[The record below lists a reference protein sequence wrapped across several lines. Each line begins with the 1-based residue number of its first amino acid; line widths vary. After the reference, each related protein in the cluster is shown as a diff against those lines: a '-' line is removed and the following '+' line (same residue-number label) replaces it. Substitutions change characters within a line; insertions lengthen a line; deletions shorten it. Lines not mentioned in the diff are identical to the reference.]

1 MIEITVGGAGL
12 YIPADTELTLEQN
25 AAWANL
31 DEIGGDIVWTF
42 TVPARAN
49 EQVLEQAGYIVVS
62 RHKRYDAEVRFD
74 GVPIA
79 RGELYVQQA
88 QDERELNCGM
98 TLNTFAPG
106 WGAKKLKDNPYNEV
120 VTIGTSA
127 DTYQAEWLA
136 FLKGT
141 LAADSLYKFFL
152 FIDQEFMG
160 DNPDYGWYRG
170 ALSHLTSNSAATN
183 QMAKYVNRLLVDGD
197 GEIINR
203 PDSDGLGARIFNSEE
218 GVATDA
224 KVNGYHWAPAIRLD
238 HLVRK
243 VLESCGMGVQGSFL
257 RNAFVRKLY
266 SQSLNAMDGN
276 ILQYPV
282 TQDVNLS
289 GDITPGSG
297 TPTTIEHT
305 FPFTSSGAKYT
316 DFGVQ
321 QGLISGGLGVGFKM
335 LLPVVG
341 LESRDIDEPA
351 PGEYDHYDE
360 AFFLVFRHDS
370 SVPLPKHRANLNAG
384 QTEGDPVYIYGDI
397 VSAAVFEHTIGS
409 LNDGTM
415 VGAGDEDLRSG
426 NHLFSRPGSALMLQ
440 MSRTVRYNPQF
451 GNINSEYYMGT
462 ATVNASMLTGL
473 SQNMTFFVQL
483 VKCRVKTFSGS
494 APYVYRLETSDGEP
508 FNAYPQT
515 DDCIIEELYDY
526 EVIDFAHYQYCDTML
541 NVFAKEL
548 DLRQHVPNL
557 SNGEFLKELCKFFG
571 LTMYAGGFQRR
582 VQLSFFRDVF
592 SAGSMAIDE
601 YVVGMTKLTYDT
613 HNYQLKVQPVLGV
626 MELNPQKDAGTYTT
640 REELPFPQTKK
651 GKYAFVRN
659 ENRWRKSENREEDE
673 ESGTNSTV
681 YNWLP
686 NKGNN
691 AALGVGDAEQDEE
704 EMKSAIKVPNMRWTD
719 TKATPKYLNEVPQ
732 AGCSA
737 MMQDEYTG
745 EFDFILQQYRGRRL
759 LQLQSLG
766 VVTSGYIEDANPTWY
781 NEDGT
786 VDREALNLTATGEQ
800 SVGEMWQKPY
810 YGFLATKE
818 DFEFVVRVPARV
830 FLDLYALLQPQDK
843 PESEQVRWV
852 SFRSQRYLPSR
863 ISYQFG
869 KGGTVVATITC
880 SREHYPN

>member
-1 MIEITVGGAGL
+1 MIEIIVGGEQL
-12 YIPADTELTLEQN
+12 YIPENTAITLEQN

-49 EQVLEQAGYIVVS
+49 ERVLEQAGYIIVS

-88 QDERELNCGM
+88 QNEEELNCGM
-98 TLNTFAPG
+98 TLNTFALG
-106 WGAKKLKDNPYNEV
+106 WGEKKLKDNEYNEV

-170 ALSHLTSNSAATN
+170 ALSHLTSNTSATN

-203 PDSDGLGARIFNSEE
+203 PDSDGLGARIFNSAEL
-218 GVATDA
+218 VAADA

-243 VLESCGMGVQGSFL
+243 VLESCGMGVQGNFLNNSFIK
-257 RNAFVRKLY
+257 KLY
-266 SQSLNAMDGN
+266 SQSMNAMDGN

-282 TQDVNLS
+282 VQNIELS
-289 GDITPGSG
+289 GAVTGGDVEPGVINNTIPLKVGNTGCPEFSIDNGFVADGMTITFKMMLPVLGLA
-297 TPTTIEHT
+297 
-305 FPFTSSGAKYT
+305 SGA
-316 DFGVQ
+316 
-321 QGLISGGLGVGFKM
+321 
-335 LLPVVG
+335 
-341 LESRDIDEPA
+341 ID
-351 PGEYDHYDE
+351 GEAWEYSHYDE
-360 AFFLVFRHDS
+360 ALFLVFRQDNS
-370 SVPLPKHRANLNAG
+370 GRLPRYRANLNAA
-384 QTEGDPVYIYGDI
+384 QATGDPVYIYGDMI
-397 VSAAVFEHTIGS
+397 DSATFERTIGS
-409 LNDGTM
+409 LDDGAYLM
-415 VGAGDEDLRSG
+415 AGDETVDGGR
-426 NHLFSRPGSALMLQ
+426 LFMRPGSAFMVQ
-440 MSRTVRYNPQF
+440 MSRTEKYNPSY
-451 GNINSEYYMGT
+451 GNIHSEYYQGT
-462 ATVNASMLTGL
+462 AAVNGSMATGL
-473 SQNMTFFVQL
+473 TSGHRFYAQL
-483 VKCRVKTFSGS
+483 VKCKVKTFSTT
-494 APYVYRLETSDGEP
+494 PFLYRMQTSDGDFFEVHP
-508 FNAYPQT
+508 NYDT
-515 DDCIIEELYDY
+515 SIIEELTDY
-526 EVIDFAHYQYCDTML
+526 VVIDFADYNYCDTTL
-541 NVFAKEL
+541 NVFAKAL

-582 VQLSFFRDVF
+582 VQLSFFKDVF
-592 SAGSMAIDE
+592 SAGSLAIDE
-601 YVVGMTKLTYDT
+601 YVVGMTKLTYET
-613 HNYQLKVQPVLGV
+613 HNYSVKVQPVLGV
-626 MELNPQKDAGTYTT
+626 MEVNPQKDAGVCLD
-640 REELPFPQTKK
+640 RAELPFPQTKK
-651 GKYAFVRN
+651 GKFAFVRN

-673 ESGTNSTV
+673 ESATNSTV
-681 YNWLP
+681 YNWIP
-686 NKGNN
+686 DKGNSF
-691 AALGVGDAEQDEE
+691 ALSVGDAEKKEE
-704 EMKSAIKVPNMRWTD
+704 EVKSAIRVPNMRWTD
-719 TKATPKYLNEVPQ
+719 TKATAKYLNEVPQ
-732 AGCSA
+732 SGCSA

-745 EFDFILQQYRGRRL
+745 EFDMILQQYRGRRL
-759 LQLQSLG
+759 VQLQKTG
-766 VVTSGYIEDANPTWY
+766 EVTEGYIEDANPTWY
-781 NEDGT
+781 NADGG
-786 VDREALNLTATGEQ
+786 VDTDALNLTATGEQ
-800 SVGEMWQKPY
+800 SVGEMWLKPY

-818 DFEFVVRVPARV
+818 DFEFVLRVPARV

-869 KGGTVVATITC
+869 KAGTVVVTVTC
-880 SREHYPN
+880 SREHYAG